1 MKMTTIYGYEVKRAN
16 GEMESLEHYKGKP
29 LIIVNTA
36 SKCGL
41 TPQFEGLQRLYEK
54 YHNLGLEIL
63 GFPSEQFNDQ
73 EFQTQQEIMEFC
85 QKNYGVSFP
94 MFSKV
99 DVNGEFAEPLFD
111 YLTSWGENGTGGDI
125 KWNFTKFLLDADGQP
140 VKRFSPNTEP
150 ARIGKHVLKL
160 IEKR

>member
-1 MKMTTIYGYEVKRAN
+1 MTTIYGYEVKQAN
-16 GEMESLEHYKGKP
+16 GKMESLEHYKGKP

-54 YHNLGLEIL
+54 YQHLGLEIL
-63 GFPSEQFNDQ
+63 GFPSGQFNDQ
-73 EFQTQQEIMEFC
+73 EFQTQQETMEFC

-99 DVNGEFAEPLFD
+99 DVNGELAEPLFD
-111 YLTSWGENGTGGDI
+111 YLTSWGENGAGGEI
-125 KWNFTKFLLDADGQP
+125 KWNFTKFLIDREGNI
-140 VKRFSPNTEP
+140 VHRYEP
-150 ARIGKHVLKL
+150 Q
-160 IEKR
+160 IEPEQLEEDIRKIL

>member
-1 MKMTTIYGYEVKRAN
+1 MTTIYGYEVKQAN

-54 YHNLGLEIL
+54 YQNLGLEIL
-63 GFPSEQFNDQ
+63 GFPSGQFNDQ
-73 EFQTQQEIMEFC
+73 EFKAQQETMEFC

-125 KWNFTKFLLDADGQP
+125 KWNFTKFLIDSEGNI
-140 VKRFSPNTEP
+140 VHRYEP
-150 ARIGKHVLKL
+150 EIEPEQ
-160 IEKR
+160 IEKDIQKIL